1 MVIRACDTDAAALKM
16 FRDGKS
22 KADIGKALGKD
33 KKAVSKILARAINNS
48 GRNTHGTD

>member
-1 MVIRACDTDAAALKM
+1 MVIRACDMDAALKM
-16 FRDGKS
+16 FREGKS

-33 KKAVSKILARAINNS
+33 KKAVSKILARAINNNN